1 MIIYNG
7 NYCVYLH
14 TNIINGKKYV
24 GITCQE
30 PNKRWKN
37 RTGYN
42 PRGKGKSKFYNAILK
57 YGWNNFEHEIVASN
71 LTREEANNFE
81 HILIISLKTNNSEY
95 GYNITD
101 GGDGWTRIKHTEK
114 TKQKISESNKGKI
127 AWNKGKPL
135 TEEQKEKLRI
145 SHLGKK
151 CSTETKNKMS
161 VARKNKPNL
170 HQRKKVLNEETK
182 EVFDSLTQAAFAYNV
197 SIQAI
202 HQAIKTNKT
211 SKGFHWKYYEESEG
225 LV

>member
-114 TKQKISESNKGKI
+114 TK
-127 AWNKGKPL
+127 
-135 TEEQKEKLRI
+135 
-145 SHLGKK
+145 
-151 CSTETKNKMS
+151 
-161 VARKNKPNL
+161 
-170 HQRKKVLNEETK
+170 
-182 EVFDSLTQAAFAYNV
+182 
-197 SIQAI
+197 
-202 HQAIKTNKT
+202 
-211 SKGFHWKYYEESEG
+211 
-225 LV
+225 

>member
-127 AWNKGKPL
+127 AWNKGKLL
-135 TEEQKEKLRI
+135 TEEQKEKVRL

-161 VARKNKPNL
+161 VAHKNKPNL

-202 HQAIKTNKT
+202 YQAIKTNKT